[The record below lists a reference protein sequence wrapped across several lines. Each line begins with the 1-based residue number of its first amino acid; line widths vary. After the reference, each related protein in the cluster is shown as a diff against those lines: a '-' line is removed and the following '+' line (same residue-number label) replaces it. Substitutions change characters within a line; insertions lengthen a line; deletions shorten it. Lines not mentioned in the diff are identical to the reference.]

1 MGLAE
6 MLFGGGNADPA
17 ATPPAQSLASA
28 LNPAPAQP
36 GMIGPPK
43 SPDELAART
52 GMWENIQARLRSD
65 PALQQAILAAGVAMA
80 KGGAR
85 NLQAGIG
92 QGVGAGMQMY
102 NLSKFTEEENAKKAA
117 EEARAQQTH
126 DITMESKRQAIDSTS
141 ADMKWKQET
150 RPLEL
155 EKLKAE
161 IATMPFDAKRKK
173 AEADLATLQTIN
185 EPARFNSEQ
194 AKIAASIRQMDASGA
209 AAMMNARSSAASVA
223 RMSDQERAVAAYT
236 QLPEVQALPE
246 AQRAAAATSMYMK
259 ESRGVTSQMKYDQA
273 DQDAIYVAKW
283 VRNNPT
289 APAVQLM
296 DAKMV
301 AQVARGEE
309 LLKQQET
316 ANPGSTQQAVQGAAP
331 NTPQP
336 QGAPREVIRP
346 VWNDKTKQF
355 EMPASYSAGKIGG
368 K

>member
-1 MGLAE
+1 MGFAD
-6 MLFGGGNADPA
+6 MLFGGNNTDPN
-17 ATPPAQSLASA
+17 ATPPAQSLASS
-28 LNPAPAQP
+28 LNPAPTQP
-36 GMIGPPK
+36 GVIGPPK

-52 GMWENIQARLRSD
+52 SAWENIQNRLRTD
-65 PALQQAILAAGVAMA
+65 PALQQALLAAGVAMA

-102 NLSKFTEEENAKKAA
+102 NLSQFTAEENAKKAA
-117 EEARAQQTH
+117 EETRAQQTH
-126 DITMESKRQAIDSTS
+126 DITMEGKRQAIDSTS

-150 RPLEL
+150 RPMEL

-161 IATMPFDAKRKK
+161 IAQMPFDAKRKE
-173 AEADLATLQTIN
+173 AEADLAALSVTN
-185 EPARFNSEQ
+185 EPARFNSERD
-194 AKIAASIRQMDASGA
+194 KIAASIRQMDASGA
-209 AAMMNARSSAASVA
+209 AATMNARSSQASVT

-236 QLPEVQALPE
+236 QMPEVQALPE
-246 AQRAAAATSMYMK
+246 AQRAAAATSMYMR

-273 DQDAIYVAKW
+273 DQDAIFVAQW

-309 LLKQQET
+309 LLKQQEA
-316 ANPGSTQQAVQGAAP
+316 ANPSATKQAVQGAAP

>member
-1 MGLAE
+1 MGFADI
-6 MLFGGGNADPA
+6 LFGGGGTDPN
-17 ATPPAQSLASA
+17 ATPPAQSLSSS
-28 LNPAPAQP
+28 LNPSPTQP
-36 GMIGPPK
+36 GVIGPPK

-52 GMWENIQARLRSD
+52 SMWENIQTRLRTD
-65 PALQQAILAAGVAMA
+65 PALQQALLVAGITMA
-80 KGGAR
+80 RGGAR

-92 QGVGAGMQMY
+92 QGAGAALQSY
-102 NLSKFTEEENAKKAA
+102 NLSQFTAEENAKKAA

-126 DITMESKRQAIDSTS
+126 DITMEGSRQTIDSTS

-161 IATMPFDAKRKK
+161 IANLPLDARRKK
-173 AEADLATLQTIN
+173 AEADLAVLLTVN
-185 EPARFNSEQ
+185 EPARFSAAL
-194 AKIAASIRQMDASGA
+194 AKIEASIRQMDAYGTA
-209 AAMMNARSSAASVA
+209 AANGA

-246 AQRAAAATSMYMK
+246 AQRAAAATSMYIK

-273 DQDAIYVAKW
+273 DQDAMSVARW
-283 VRNNPT
+283 VRANPT

-309 LLKQQET
+309 LLKQQES
-316 ANPGSTQQAVQGAAP
+316 ASPGTSKQATQAAAP
-331 NTPQP
+331 SVAQP
-336 QGAPREVIRP
+336 PSAPREVIRP

>member
-6 MLFGGGNADPA
+6 MLFGSGNADPA

-52 GMWENIQARLRSD
+52 SMWENIQARLRSD

-173 AEADLATLQTIN
+173 AEADLAALQTIN

-236 QLPEVQALPE
+236 QLPEVQALPP

-309 LLKQQET
+309 LLKQQEI
-316 ANPGSTQQAVQGAAP
+316 ANPGSTKQVTQGTAP
-331 NTPQP
+331 NVPQP
-336 QGAPREVIRP
+336 QGVPREVIRP